1 MFKEIDYE
9 KRRTVLHRL
18 PLIAGALVLA
28 PSLLIPSE
36 AQAYDLKYKNYSLPN
51 NASLEKF
58 LGKMDYPNQFEF
70 CYEIPENGDRN
81 GDRLQGNFRLTRNPK
96 ETTLS
101 IEIKHPRESKIV
113 TLSETR
119 NHSSGIIFYSE
130 SDFDTA
136 RGEVKYNSAMEL
148 DPLNKPK
155 TAISL
160 VEDLING
167 TIHSQDF
174 VFQGNSSSLN
184 KFSLEAKTTD
194 EEGYDLVREAK
205 VKGDSPRIPSLR
217 VLYKAVNGIQI
228 PVEIHVDYKVKAFDI
243 PLIGSIYVT
252 PTLIGVL
259 QAYEN

>member
-1 MFKEIDYE
+1 MPEEIDYE

-18 PLIAGALVLA
+18 PLIAGAMVFA
-28 PSLLIPSE
+28 PSLLMPSK
-36 AQAYDLKYKNYSLPN
+36 AKAYDLKYSSYHIPD
-51 NASLEKF
+51 NASLEKL
-58 LGKMDYPNQFEF
+58 LGTMNYPRQFEF
-70 CYEIPENGDRN
+70 CYEIPENGDRD
-81 GDRLQGNFRLTRNPK
+81 GDSLKGNFRLTRNPE
-96 ETTLS
+96 ETKLS
-101 IEIKHPRESKIV
+101 IQINHPRESKIV

-228 PVEIHVDYKVKAFDI
+228 PVEIHVDYKVKAIDLSFF
-243 PLIGSIYVT
+243 GAIYVK

-259 QAYEN
+259 SA